1 MAKIIVKQTSDEAL
15 LVGRKVVYR
24 DTDGKWIAVSELT
37 QKETEALQKFL
48 SDKKLLPV

>member
-24 DTDGKWIAVSELT
+24 DASGNWIAVSELT
-37 QKETEALQKFL
+37 NKEKEALEQFL
-48 SDKKLLPV
+48 VSHKEI